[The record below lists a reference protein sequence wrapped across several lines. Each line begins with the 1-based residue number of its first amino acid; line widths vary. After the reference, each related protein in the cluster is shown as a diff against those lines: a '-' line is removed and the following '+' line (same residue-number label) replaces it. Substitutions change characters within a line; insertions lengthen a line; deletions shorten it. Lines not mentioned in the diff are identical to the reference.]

1 MLNQQYRL
9 SYISHGH
16 QFNQRTENVSTILFF
31 FLYISVFIII
41 HKSTPDNL
49 VDDIVIVLFLDFV
62 GVFFFVIIEWVFF
75 N

>member
-16 QFNQRTENVSTILFF
+16 QFNQRTEDVSTILFF

-41 HKSTPDNL
+41 HISTPDNL

-62 GVFFFVIIEWVFF
+62 GFFFFLLLLNGF
-75 N
+75 LN

>member
-1 MLNQQYRL
+1 MLNQQYIL

-16 QFNQRTENVSTILFF
+16 QFNQRTEDDSTILFF

-62 GVFFFVIIEWVFF
+62 GFFC
-75 N
+75 NY

>member
-16 QFNQRTENVSTILFF
+16 QFNQRAEDVSTILFF

-41 HKSTPDNL
+41 HISTPDNL

-62 GVFFFVIIEWVFF
+62 GFFFCYY
-75 N
+75 

>member
-16 QFNQRTENVSTILFF
+16 QFNQRTEDVSTILFF

-41 HKSTPDNL
+41 HISTPDNL

-62 GVFFFVIIEWVFF
+62 GFFLLLLNGFL

>member
-16 QFNQRTENVSTILFF
+16 QFNQRTEDVSTSLFF
-31 FLYISVFIII
+31 FLYISVFIINHI
-41 HKSTPDNL
+41 STPDNL

-62 GVFFFVIIEWVFF
+62 GVFFLLLLNGFL